1 MFQNITISNKSTT
14 LSEKELF
21 ADVFNTRFFR
31 YSVTG
36 KKQGNDHYALT
47 LRNVLDYCDEYGHLD
62 DISSLLVK
70 QISHANQPEIEL
82 MCLIDALEGMVS
94 EYKFALAV
102 FRDFKADRQIE
113 QTEEEIDVD
122 ADQRFKTKA
131 TYYCEIAESN
141 ERQLMA
147 IIKECEEHS
156 DGELA

>member
-1 MFQNITISNKSTT
+1 MSQNITTSNKSTT

-21 ADVFNTRFFR
+21 ADVLNTRFFH

-47 LRNVLDYCDEYGHLD
+47 LRNVLDYSDEYGHLD
-62 DISSLLVK
+62 DISSRLVR
-70 QISHANQPEIEL
+70 QISDSNQPEIEL
-82 MCLIDALEGMVS
+82 MCLIDALEGMAS
-94 EYKFALAV
+94 EYKIALAA

-122 ADQRFKTKA
+122 ADQQFKTKA

-141 ERQLMA
+141 ERHLMA
-147 IIKECEEHS
+147 IIKECEARA
-156 DGELA
+156 DIELA